1 MKLFN
6 IALLATAVLAGK
18 NDGRNELIDAGND
31 SFAMTHK
38 F

>member
-18 NDGRNELIDAGND
+18 NDGGRNELIDTGN
-31 SFAMTHK
+31 
-38 F
+38 